1 MKKVIKSKIFLVIIT
16 TIVVASV
23 SIYATNAYNATDVV
37 YNASDGTSMTVNDA
51 LNELYENN
59 NKQIYLNGLVAYYN
73 PVSGEKC
80 KVSEAVSTTGTKTGC
95 MKWYI
100 YKDDGKNYTMILD
113 HNTTATLVW
122 NTDDVNVSYESSN
135 IKLEVDKLVSE
146 SGWVDTPRLITAE
159 EVAQIT
165 GYPSWTNTGD
175 WFCLDTNQSDN
186 TTWCAKSQGTSKY
199 AWLFDYT
206 NGCTSYGCNTEDNKS
221 YSGYY
226 IWGYWTSTAWG
237 TAGSGNHLWHVFRCG
252 GLHVRNASMTDNGI
266 RPVITIPKSRL
277 S

>member
-1 MKKVIKSKIFLVIIT
+1 MKKVIKSRIFIFLMTAIIFTSIGAYAAT
-16 TIVVASV
+16 T
-23 SIYATNAYNATDVV
+23 YNATDVL
-37 YNASDGTSMTVNDA
+37 YTSSDGTSMTVNDA

-59 NKQIYLNGLVAYYN
+59 KEYYVNGLVAYYN

-113 HNTTATLVW
+113 HNTTAKLAW
-122 NTDDVNVSYESSN
+122 NTSNKNVSFEESLV
-135 IKLEVDKLVSE
+135 KPEVDKLVSE

-159 EVAQIT
+159 EIAQIT
-165 GYPSWTNTGD
+165 GYPNW
-175 WFCLDTNQSDN
+175 NQNWYYFDSN
-186 TTWCAKSQGTSKY
+186 STTQTAKSQGASKY

-206 NGCTSYGCNTEDNKS
+206 AYCTSYGCNTADRTI
-221 YSGYY
+221 YSSNN
-226 IWGYWTSTAWG
+226 ILGYWTSTPRGA
-237 TAGSGNHLWHVFRCG
+237 AGSGSSVWYVLWDG
-252 GLHVRNASMTDNGI
+252 ALHDYYASNSGI
-266 RPVITIPKSRL
+266 GVRPVISISKSKL

>member
-1 MKKVIKSKIFLVIIT
+1 MKKIMKNRIFIFIIAFCLGISGT
-16 TIVVASV
+16 L
-23 SIYATNAYNATDVV
+23 YAATVFKATDVV

-73 PVSGEKC
+73 PVIGEKC
-80 KVSEAVSTTGTKTGC
+80 KVSEAVSKTGTKTGC

-100 YKDDGKNYTMILD
+100 YKDDGENYTMILD
-113 HNTTATLVW
+113 HNTTAIIAW
-122 NTDDVNVSYESSN
+122 YSSDKNVSFEESLV
-135 IKLEVDKLVSE
+135 KPEVDKLVSE

-159 EVAQIT
+159 EIAQIT
-165 GYPSWTNTGD
+165 GNVRWTNTGSY
-175 WFCLDTNQSDN
+175 FYLDSNS
-186 TTWCAKSQGTSKY
+186 TTQTAKSQGASKY

-206 NGCTSYGCNTEDNKS
+206 NGCTSYGCNVADISN
-221 YSGYY
+221 Y
-226 IWGYWTSTAWG
+226 GYWTSTTYG
-237 TAGSGNHLWHVFRCG
+237 TTGSGSTVWGVHRRG
-252 GLHVRNASMTDNGI
+252 YLHFYDASDTGRGV